1 MPRHKCKDCGKSFDL
16 KRYLT
21 KHELRMHN
29 DPNKSEE
36 TQRSTEPLKCSMCEK
51 VFPRLSHLQRHQMTH
66 LNVRNYTCD
75 FCDEKFVQKAHLT
88 RHLSRKHANEE
99 GVEVEWIACNKCG
112 KLFKTTYEMKFHRRN
127 VHELHRCKRCQEV
140 IEGGNDSLRQHH
152 IRCRSKQKM
161 CDHCGASFTRPAD
174 LVAHQTACLKK
185 VALICVPCETFF
197 KQRVELDRHVKKLH
211 YRSAKCKNCDH
222 TSQSP
227 VEHSR
232 HALEC
237 LKIKI
242 CGYCDLENPSDDH
255 VSEFHWRR
263 LKRTIPRRVAEKLMK
278 TKHKD
283 IPSTSDEK
291 PVEDGNLEVE
301 DIDDSETGLNLFE
314 QPTLKDQRTNKI
326 EGENSLFDFSEP
338 STSQLDFN
346 STMFDEEDDS
356 PEDYLS
362 FSICPK
368 DTDVPFHLRGRLPP
382 ELVSL
387 FPELEDTSIVLL
399 NATPLP
405 MCRMTIRVPVSI
417 PQSCDNEQKMRAWQK
432 SIIKLEDDE
441 PTNLI

>member
-1 MPRHKCKDCGKSFDL
+1 MTRHKCKDCGKSFDL

-29 DPNKSEE
+29 NPNKSEE
-36 TQRSTEPLKCSMCEK
+36 TVQSTEPLKCSMCEK
-51 VFPRLSHLQRHQMTH
+51 VAFNHS
-66 LNVRNYTCD
+66 RN
-75 FCDEKFVQKAHLT
+75 LT
-88 RHLSRKHANEE
+88 TQAE
-99 GVEVEWIACNKCG
+99 GISTSVSS
-112 KLFKTTYEMKFHRRN
+112 TTTS
-127 VHELHRCKRCQEV
+127 
-140 IEGGNDSLRQHH
+140 ND
-152 IRCRSKQKM
+152 M

-197 KQRVELDRHVKKLH
+197 KQRVEVRK
-211 YRSAKCKNCDH
+211 
-222 TSQSP
+222 
-227 VEHSR
+227 
-232 HALEC
+232 
-237 LKIKI
+237 

-278 TKHKD
+278 TKHKE
-283 IPSTSDEK
+283 IPSALEEK
-291 PVEDGNLEVE
+291 QVEEGNLEVE
-301 DIDDSETGLNLFE
+301 EIDDCETGLNLFE
-314 QPTLKDQRTNKI
+314 QPIFNDQRSNKI
-326 EGENSLFDFSEP
+326 EGEDSLFDFSEP
-338 STSQLDFN
+338 STSQLGFN
-346 STMFDEEDDS
+346 STMFDEEDDR